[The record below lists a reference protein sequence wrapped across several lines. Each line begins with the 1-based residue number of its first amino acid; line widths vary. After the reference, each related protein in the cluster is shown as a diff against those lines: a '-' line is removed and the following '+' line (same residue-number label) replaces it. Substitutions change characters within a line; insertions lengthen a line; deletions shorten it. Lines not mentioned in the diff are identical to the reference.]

1 MSKYNQKNLENK
13 IRWKKKKVFMNDFV
27 TDING
32 HAISGKLKRRYP
44 NTYLM
49 KEKNNRPVKT
59 RKNIEFFTE
68 DTNRHKQW

>member
-1 MSKYNQKNLENK
+1 
-13 IRWKKKKVFMNDFV
+13 MNDFV

>member
-1 MSKYNQKNLENK
+1 ME
-13 IRWKKKKVFMNDFV
+13 KKKVFINDFV
-27 TDING
+27 TDIKG

-59 RKNIEFFTE
+59 CENIEFFIE